1 MPLAPET
8 RLGVLTAAAVVVTD
22 QASKAWM
29 MDLLLE
35 PPRIIVIAPFF
46 NLVPVW
52 NKGISFGMMQAH
64 ESWAAWGLIGIAL
77 AITVTLSFW
86 LATSRRP
93 AEAVALGLI
102 IGGALGNVADRV
114 RFGAVFD
121 FLDVHAAGWHWPAFN
136 VADAGISVGAVSL
149 IGLALFGGP
158 ERRKS

>member
-149 IGLALFGGP
+149 IGLALCGGP

>member
-8 RLGVLTAAAVVVTD
+8 RLGVLTAAAVVVAD

-35 PPRIIVIAPFF
+35 PPRAIVIAPFF

-64 ESWAAWGLIGIAL
+64 EAWAAWGLIGIAL

-136 VADAGISVGAVSL
+136 VADAGISVGAVFL
-149 IGLALFGGP
+149 IGLALFGGR
-158 ERRKS
+158 EHRKS

>member
-8 RLGVLTAAAVVVTD
+8 RLGVLTAAAVVVAD

-35 PPRIIVIAPFF
+35 PPRIIVVAPFF

>member
-35 PPRIIVIAPFF
+35 PHRIIVIAPFF